1 MNTVTIEQENRR
13 LIITRFSPSD
23 FPEAE
28 QELQG
33 IHPMEIEVTL
43 KGLKSRIWFDT
54 KEEFDFFCL
63 AIQSYYEDFRNIQN
77 HGE

>member
-13 LIITRFSPSD
+13 LIITRFSHSD
-23 FPEAE
+23 FPEDE

-33 IHPMEIEVTL
+33 QTPMEIELTL
-43 KGLKSRIWFDT
+43 NGLHNRIWFDT

-63 AIQSYYEDFRNIQN
+63 ALQSYYEDFRKEQQN
-77 HGE
+77 GE

>member
-1 MNTVTIEQENRR
+1 MNTVTIEQGNRKIEIVR
-13 LIITRFSPSD
+13 YSASD

-43 KGLKSRIWFDT
+43 KGLKSRIWFDD
-54 KEEFDFFCL
+54 KDEFDFFCL

>member
-1 MNTVTIEQENRR
+1 MNTVTIEQENRKIEIVR
-13 LIITRFSPSD
+13 YSASD

-43 KGLKSRIWFDT
+43 KGLKSRIWFDD
-54 KEEFDFFCL
+54 KDEFDFFCL

-77 HGE
+77 NG